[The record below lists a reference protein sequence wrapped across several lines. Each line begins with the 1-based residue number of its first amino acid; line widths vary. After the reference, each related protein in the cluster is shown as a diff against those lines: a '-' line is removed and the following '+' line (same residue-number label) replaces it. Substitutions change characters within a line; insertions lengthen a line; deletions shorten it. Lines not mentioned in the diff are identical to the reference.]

1 MPTSQ
6 PGLEQEGLN
15 HAPRFHNNTTMTAST
30 KKTFRMPQHLADA
43 IERHAEQTGNSAAA
57 VMRTALTRQLTSEK
71 SEDRAGGL
79 NSKPSKQDS
88 YSGNSVEDE
97 T

>member
-1 MPTSQ
+1 
-6 PGLEQEGLN
+6 
-15 HAPRFHNNTTMTAST
+15 MTAST

-71 SEDRAGGL
+71 SRKAGVL
-79 NSKPSKQDS
+79 SSRPSNERSNSEQ
-88 YSGNSVEDE
+88 SVEDE

>member
-6 PGLEQEGLN
+6 PGLEPEALN
-15 HAPRFHNNTTMTAST
+15 HAPRFHNNSTMTAST

-57 VMRTALTRQLTSEK
+57 VMRAALTRQLTSEK
-71 SEDRAGGL
+71 SRKAAGVTSSEPD
-79 NSKPSKQDS
+79 NDTS
-88 YSGNSVEDE
+88 YNGNSVEDE